1 MQQVL
6 ETQSQLQYRK
16 HIQISMTEHMSPV
29 DVFDGR
35 NFRKGLECKFGT
47 ADELEGN
54 LTVVSPRIDGRL
66 KNIAKAES

>member
-1 MQQVL
+1 
-6 ETQSQLQYRK
+6 
-16 HIQISMTEHMSPV
+16 MTEHMSPV